1 MSNYFSFHYNFS
13 PIVNIPLDCVR
24 MRWDEMIHKILAS
37 LKLWDIPFHWE
48 HISMTEQHSTQMVP
62 DLYCSV
68 QSYIGTDFATFM
80 LDSLDHFSTFYCVLY
95 FWTSFFVNE
104 ANHLFR
110 IKFSKFANSSIHS
123 EVLQMIQIVHRCV
136 VFPFSGT
143 V

>member
-48 HISMTEQHSTQMVP
+48 HISMTEQHRWFQIYTVLCRAILGLILQLSCWIHLIIFQHFIV
-62 DLYCSV
+62 CC
-68 QSYIGTDFATFM
+68 IFGR
-80 LDSLDHFSTFYCVLY
+80 HFSSMKQITY
-95 FWTSFFVNE
+95 
-104 ANHLFR
+104 LFR
-110 IKFSKFANSSIHS
+110 IKFSNSQILRSIPKYCRWS
-123 EVLQMIQIVHRCV
+123 IDVLCSS
-136 VFPFSGT
+136 FSGT